1 MIAWD
6 LRSAKEHP
14 ALDAGAPPPGL
25 LSAPERVFFERLKT
39 PRRRREWLLGRWA
52 VKGLVRAV
60 LASRGEPFTASELT
74 VAPDPSG
81 APYVLAPFR
90 GRLPLT
96 VTLSHRE
103 DLALV
108 ALSDRP
114 EAPLGADLEKCEPRS
129 AGFVDDFFTEREAAL
144 AFASPDQD
152 RCVTEIWSLKEA
164 ALKAL
169 RLGLTVDT
177 RRIEASPRA
186 ETASGWRPAAVDLS
200 LQFVRSRGHAYVRDV
215 GGYVA
220 TLAWLGATP
229 FEAPSAEY
237 RGGPVLDE
245 PCGCWPVGEQAI
257 A

>member
-14 ALDAGAPPPGL
+14 SLVAGTPPPGL

-39 PRRRREWLLGRWA
+39 DRRRREWLLGRWA
-52 VKGLVRAV
+52 VKGLVRAF
-60 LASRGEPFTASELT
+60 LAARGERYAARELT

-96 VTLSHRE
+96 VSLSHRD
-103 DLALV
+103 DLALA
-108 ALSDRP
+108 ALVDQP
-114 EAPLGADLEKCEPRS
+114 EAPLGVDLEKCEPRS
-129 AGFVDDFFTEREAAL
+129 EGFVLDFFTEKEAAES
-144 AFASPDQD
+144 FASADLE
-152 RCVTEIWSLKEA
+152 RSVTEIWSLKEA

-177 RRIEASPRA
+177 RRVEASPRREA
-186 ETASGWRPAAVDLS
+186 ASGWRPASVELS
-200 LQFVRSRGHAYVRDV
+200 LQFVRSRGHAYVRDA

-220 TLAWLGATP
+220 SVAWLGHGAM
-229 FEAPSAEY
+229 ELPSAEY
-237 RGGPVLDE
+237 RGGPVLDT
-245 PCGCWPVGEQAI
+245 PPVAWPAGKEAVA
-257 A
+257 